1 MEVASPQPSIVA
13 FGDAAAGRR
22 KRQLPFSSSPG
33 FAVVANNNN
42 GMEVPAAA
50 ASNNTNNSFMGG
62 GDLTN
67 QQQMATDD
75 CAMQQQQQQQQQ
87 RFKRRRMFDPS
98 SAGEENNRHAFLP
111 FHGGGGNNAFGRSG
125 SGGFIGNGNKRRI
138 YSSPSPPRGGRSYE
152 RRDSNSNSN
161 SNPSMDQ
168 KKIDFLQ
175 NLAKNQQEEI
185 AKLKSEKTQTE
196 TSYEGLKS
204 EHAKVLNENKTL
216 KRAVLIQ
223 QERQTQASTELSA
236 AHRYKEEADDKIR
249 KLEQLVLSLRYH
261 LQSEHTTNT
270 PFDDVH
276 RGGGGGVGGAGS
288 GGRGGYV
295 F

>member
-50 ASNNTNNSFMGG
+50 SNNTNNSFMGG

-75 CAMQQQQQQQQQ
+75 CAMQQQQQQQQ

-98 SAGEENNRHAFLP
+98 SAGEENRHAFLP

-125 SGGFIGNGNKRRI
+125 NGGFIGNGNKRRI
-138 YSSPSPPRGGRSYE
+138 YSSPSPPRGGRSSYE

>member
-50 ASNNTNNSFMGG
+50 SNNTNNSFMGG

-75 CAMQQQQQQQQQ
+75 CAMQQQQQQQQ

-111 FHGGGGNNAFGRSG
+111 FHGGGGNNAFGRSSG
-125 SGGFIGNGNKRRI
+125 NGGFIGNGNKRRI
-138 YSSPSPPRGGRSYE
+138 YPSPSPPRGGRSSYE